1 MLPANK
7 GDDPKTCTERRSIVI
22 PEEME
27 KHLIARNRKHF
38 GQAKGNF
45 PTIPPFSEHVNWAA
59 STHEADLILEG
70 EYENEEIQGIG
81 KIFIE
86 HMQRTTKLDSI
97 SGYLTENEWVGK
109 MKVWRESTSTSPS
122 KLHIGHHKIL
132 IYKFDDGDKIED
144 NTSRWDFLRTT
155 IEAQDHHEPP
165 QQQPPSLEEMRIALL
180 LAQIG
185 LMNYAINHGYVY
197 KRWTSVVNMMILKEE
212 NNTKIHQLRVIH
224 LYKADYNLLL
234 GVKWRQLMH
243 HTVNNHLLHP
253 SQYGGTPGR
262 DSITPVLITEMQYE
276 ITRATRK
283 PFVTLDFDATS
294 CYDRI
299 IESVASLAAR
309 SFGPKKSLFLV
320 HARHLQEA

>member
-1 MLPANK
+1 
-7 GDDPKTCTERRSIVI
+7 
-22 PEEME
+22 
-27 KHLIARNRKHF
+27 
-38 GQAKGNF
+38 
-45 PTIPPFSEHVNWAA
+45 
-59 STHEADLILEG
+59 
-70 EYENEEIQGIG
+70 
-81 KIFIE
+81 
-86 HMQRTTKLDSI
+86 
-97 SGYLTENEWVGK
+97 
-109 MKVWRESTSTSPS
+109 MKVWREITSTSPS

-132 IYKFDDGDKIED
+132 IYKFDDDDKIED

-224 LYKADYNLLL
+224 LYEADYNLLL

-262 DSITPVLITEMQYE
+262 DSITPVLITEMQYK

-309 SFGPKKSLFLV
+309 SFRQNKSLCFV
-320 HARHLQEA
+320 HARHLQEARYLLKTQLGICDKHFQHCKLFPIFGTGQGSANSPVIWCLISSRLFEAHDVNRNGAVFSSPDGKYKININMIGFVDDTYSGGNSFKNSKATIDEIIQKSETDAQL